1 MIISCA
7 YKYSELHPI
16 FIVVVESFER
26 IDVINK
32 DIFVPQNIGKGNQR
46 GISLAM
52 NAFAKNKFAF
62 TKGLKHLQV
71 FKMFLHVFSFP
82 NFTDLWLMIISCA
95 YKYNELPLIFI
106 VIMEPFELVDVIYK
120 V

>member
-1 MIISCA
+1 MFLHVFSFPNFTDLWLMIISCA

-32 DIFVPQNIGKGNQR
+32 DVFIPQNTGKGNQR

-52 NAFAKNKFAF
+52 NAFAKYKFAF

-71 FKMFLHVFSFP
+71 FKMFLQ
-82 NFTDLWLMIISCA
+82 LLKILA
-95 YKYNELPLIFI
+95 EA
-106 VIMEPFELVDVIYK
+106 
-120 V
+120 